1 MDIRKIYEYALQ
13 REHEGK
19 RFFEENAGRL
29 NHAAAVGAFKE
40 LAAEEQKHIE
50 FIEEQIAAL
59 DKGQPA
65 SSEALKKEL
74 EAGGFFSK
82 RAVSEM
88 LDQTVLE
95 AMVPDLPVLRTAYL
109 IEKDFAE
116 YYEKSA
122 KKATGEGRK
131 VLQMLAKWERGHEA
145 LFKKMHDQAYEI
157 YAQMPW
163 GG

>member
-29 NHAAAVGAFKE
+29 SHAAAVGAFKE

-50 FIEEQIAAL
+50 FIESQIAAL

-65 SSEALKKEL
+65 SSEALSKEL
-74 EAGGFFSK
+74 KEGGFFSK
-82 RAVSEM
+82 RAESEM

-116 YYEKSA
+116 FYETSA
-122 KKATGEGRK
+122 EQAAGEGKK
-131 VLQMLAKWERGHEA
+131 VLQMLAKWEHTHEA
-145 LFKKMHDQAYEI
+145 LFKKMHDQAYEV
-157 YAQMPW
+157 YNQMPW